1 MQVLGRIVDQ
11 LSYSQSLS
19 LTFCKIDP
27 FLFAAKKVRSVLE
40 NNCQRSLKCCC
51 YCCCFCHLFEGVS
64 GMKQTNKE
72 NSANSR
78 EISTIIWCTAADSC
92 LLLRCRTKWCK
103 KRSVKGRT
111 PSVHECDFVCTGS
124 PAAVS
129 KCPSFLVPV
138 EVTQLCNRHF
148 PPMHFRLRR
157 LSALVHYCSWVNE
170 LSFDSLWL
178 SVDSDSTRECVPTWW
193 DSSRLYQWSRTVLSW

>member
-1 MQVLGRIVDQ
+1 MCCSTVKTFH
-11 LSYSQSLS
+11 SLFVK
-19 LTFCKIDP
+19 LIHFT
-27 FLFAAKKVRSVLE
+27 LQQKKVRFALE
-40 NNCQRSLKCCC
+40 NNCQRSLKCC

-64 GMKQTNKE
+64 GMKQTN
-72 NSANSR
+72 SANSR
-78 EISTIIWCTAADSC
+78 EISTIIWCTIRSY

-129 KCPSFLVPV
+129 KCPSFFVPV

-157 LSALVHYCSWVNE
+157 LSALVHYYSWVNE
-170 LSFDSLWL
+170 LSLK
-178 SVDSDSTRECVPTWW
+178 
-193 DSSRLYQWSRTVLSW
+193 